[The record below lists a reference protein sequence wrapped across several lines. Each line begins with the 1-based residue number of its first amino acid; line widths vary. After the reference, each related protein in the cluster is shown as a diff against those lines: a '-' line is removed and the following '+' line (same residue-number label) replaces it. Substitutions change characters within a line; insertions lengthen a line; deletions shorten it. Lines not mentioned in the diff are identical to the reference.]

1 MNYEKLMKERGINL
15 IDLPKATQNKIESLN
30 VLVDDLN
37 RLKSIDE
44 VDIEEEDLEEI
55 ENIEK
60 EINELE
66 SIILKKIEQ
75 FDPVKYAKSL
85 EKVKL
90 MADLKKQNKKNKD
103 EEDSIKESSS
113 DEVLIKES
121 SENKDDSKL
130 EALAYISKMIP
141 VQENV
146 QESVQKID
154 NQDFVE
160 NKNNLQSVEEEEYED
175 EFEKIGEAKPKK
187 VINKGWILMG
197 VGFFFLTWGAV
208 NVFKNK
214 RG

>member
-103 EEDSIKESSS
+103 EEDSIKESAS

>member
-1 MNYEKLMKERGINL
+1 MNERGINL

-44 VDIEEEDLEEI
+44 VDIEEEELEEI

-103 EEDSIKESSS
+103 EEDSIKESAS

-160 NKNNLQSVEEEEYED
+160 NKNNIQSVEEEEYED

-187 VINKGWILMG
+187 LMNKGWILMG
-197 VGFFFLTWGAV
+197 VGFLFLTWGAV

>member
-1 MNYEKLMKERGINL
+1 MNERGINL

-103 EEDSIKESSS
+103 K
-113 DEVLIKES
+113 KES

-187 VINKGWILMG
+187 VMNKGWILMG
-197 VGFFFLTWGAV
+197 VGFLFLTWGAV